1 MNKVIFVL
9 FKKKIIIIIIIII
22 INFFYVKQTR
32 SYQKHSLPLSS
43 GAKLLMHMLWICYA

>member
-9 FKKKIIIIIIIII
+9 FLKKLLLLLLLFIIII

-32 SYQKHSLPLSS
+32 SYQKPSLPLSS
-43 GAKLLMHMLWICYA
+43 GAKLLMHML

>member
-9 FKKKIIIIIIIII
+9 FLKKLLLLLLFIIII

-32 SYQKHSLPLSS
+32 SYQKPSLPLSS
-43 GAKLLMHMLWICYA
+43 GAKLLMHML